1 MRCAEVSGRGGEV
14 RLCGKGRWRCV
25 NVKGC
30 GGSSVLQGRGEVACW
45 FRGKVKVR
53 LCKGETEAYI
63 EVQGRDG
70 RGGGIGGSY
79 LITG

>member
-1 MRCAEVSGRGGEV
+1 MRCVEVSGRGGEV
-14 RLCGKGRWRCV
+14 RLCGEVRWRCV

-30 GGSSVLQGRGEVACW
+30 GGTLCFARERWSCMLVQGRS
-45 FRGKVKVR
+45 RG
-53 LCKGETEAYI
+53 CKGETEAYI

-79 LITG
+79 LVTG